1 MKSITRTL
9 IGSKL
14 QTALMLGLTHTY
26 DQHTTLNELFE
37 IQSGVLPPTT
47 TNPKMGYLAVGDGGH
62 YMATG
67 SDGVAYPA
75 DHQHRASDQACF
87 NHLPWILRPVD
98 HDLTKEER
106 DKYALRREELHG
118 EDRYFAYYLKRV
130 DLTGANIEL
139 LHTVVVDG
147 NESTVPYNYTSAN
160 LNPTPPTLS
169 NTGAVATSGDY
180 LTSRAL
186 LDLNMSDSDVAEFV
200 NVAKVLYGNPKR
212 AIISEL
218 AICSGVDKQVTG
230 AAATGANIQVKEAI
244 GVQVCAHLTA
254 CYTVGYSNAGFD
266 FQLDYG
272 ATEPMLASDYSDTT
286 VTV

>member
-47 TNPKMGYLAVGDGGH
+47 TNPKMGDLAVGDGGH

-98 HDLTKEER
+98 NDLTKEER

-139 LHTVVVDG
+139 
-147 NESTVPYNYTSAN
+147 
-160 LNPTPPTLS
+160 
-169 NTGAVATSGDY
+169 
-180 LTSRAL
+180 
-186 LDLNMSDSDVAEFV
+186 
-200 NVAKVLYGNPKR
+200 
-212 AIISEL
+212 
-218 AICSGVDKQVTG
+218 
-230 AAATGANIQVKEAI
+230 
-244 GVQVCAHLTA
+244 
-254 CYTVGYSNAGFD
+254 
-266 FQLDYG
+266 
-272 ATEPMLASDYSDTT
+272 
-286 VTV
+286 